1 MSLTVE
7 ITAQEKAGVE
17 KSLRSDW
24 MKFENDKYTLLE
36 EGATVRNTIYFK
48 IETNRYPG
56 SYLSIQ
62 SVRPFF
68 VFFNGKLSGEYQGK
82 AIFKTDSLAGVHY
95 TTRFLVAVHQPDI
108 NTRDLKTAIIA
119 PDEGSSKRYRL
130 ESEFRP
136 ATFFKDYV
144 IISGLVIIF
153 LFLIAMRINPKLAS
167 DYLSII
173 RIFSVREADDAQA
186 NARLTSS
193 SNIQFYVI
201 CSLLLGF
208 YMMIIIFHLPDEY
221 ALPLHFQ
228 GYSFWTIVWQW
239 IRLSAM
245 ILGVFFVK
253 ILLIFSLTRL
263 FGLKGL
269 ARIHFFNWVRLL
281 LIVFGASSIILFVY
295 FILRGQ
301 SPDFFIVFLTLV
313 VGTLVSW
320 IFIVFLKLNG
330 KTEHSMFHLFSY
342 ICATEIIPLLIT
354 IKVLF
359 Q

>member
-1 MSLTVE
+1 
-7 ITAQEKAGVE
+7 
-17 KSLRSDW
+17 
-24 MKFENDKYTLLE
+24 
-36 EGATVRNTIYFK
+36 
-48 IETNRYPG
+48 
-56 SYLSIQ
+56 
-62 SVRPFF
+62 
-68 VFFNGKLSGEYQGK
+68 
-82 AIFKTDSLAGVHY
+82 
-95 TTRFLVAVHQPDI
+95 
-108 NTRDLKTAIIA
+108 
-119 PDEGSSKRYRL
+119 
-130 ESEFRP
+130 
-136 ATFFKDYV
+136 
-144 IISGLVIIF
+144 
-153 LFLIAMRINPKLAS
+153 
-167 DYLSII
+167 
-173 RIFSVREADDAQA
+173 
-186 NARLTSS
+186 
-193 SNIQFYVI
+193 
-201 CSLLLGF
+201 
-208 YMMIIIFHLPDEY
+208 
-221 ALPLHFQ
+221 
-228 GYSFWTIVWQW
+228 VWQW
-239 IRLSAM
+239 IRLSVI

-281 LIVFGASSIILFVY
+281 LIVFGASSIILFIY